1 MMPSSTERAR
11 KKVKVNIQTKKKITK
26 SDKKNSKRTNFVL
39 DFVCVC
45 RYESS
50 IRPSLKQTVS
60 FFFPFFENVELWQ
73 PPIRTYCRGCFQI
86 YKIQDRI
93 LSPHRDNELGKS
105 FYFIIFVF
113 FSFSQSQS
121 DDSAR
126 PWNRTFCGFG
136 GEKQKK
142 TKKNFSVV
150 FSTCFVF
157 TRELFC
163 FTVGKFWSWKIFV
176 SWE

>member
-1 MMPSSTERAR
+1 MIR
-11 KKVKVNIQTKKKITK
+11 
-26 SDKKNSKRTNFVL
+26 RTRREQISFWTL
-39 DFVCVC
+39 CVC

-60 FFFPFFENVELWQ
+60 FFFLFENVELWQ

-86 YKIQDRI
+86 CKIQDRI
-93 LSPHRDNELGKS
+93 LSPHRDNELGNLFS
-105 FYFIIFVF
+105 FYNFGF

-136 GEKQKK
+136 GEKKP
-142 TKKNFSVV
+142 KNFSVV

-163 FTVGKFWSWKIFV
+163 FTVGKFRSWKNM
-176 SWE
+176 